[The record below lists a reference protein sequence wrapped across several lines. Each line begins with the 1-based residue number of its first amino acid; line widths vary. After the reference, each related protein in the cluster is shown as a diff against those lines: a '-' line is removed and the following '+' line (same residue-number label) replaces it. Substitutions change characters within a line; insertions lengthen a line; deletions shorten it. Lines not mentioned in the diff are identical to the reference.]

1 MGDSLILLASDG
13 EYVTYGKELELL
25 ANFTDCRAAL
35 MFVISKIRLW
45 NDVAVLQGYDAL
57 EKRIDIANKRDV
69 SKQWLEYEKEE
80 QF

>member
-25 ANFTDCRAAL
+25 ANFKDCRATL

-45 NDVAVLQGYDAL
+45 NNIVVLQGYDAL
-57 EKRIDIANKRDV
+57 EKRIDISNKRDV

-80 QF
+80 RY